1 MRRWARGLRDAWR
14 RMEFRLWTLRV
25 RIQLR
30 RNGGC
35 LRLDAPHG
43 ARLDG
48 WPRIYG
54 APLGDGDGVLSLSIG
69 RDVRIGAG
77 VVLEV
82 WARGANRL
90 ELDDGVHVYHGSTLQ
105 LRSGS
110 IRIGAR
116 TLVRQYTTLKS
127 DGEILVGD
135 DAQITQGTSLHCT
148 ERIEIGDLT
157 GLGDCVSV
165 VDSDHAHDG
174 SNEPWLKQPVTTAP
188 VVIGRNVWV
197 GRGTAILRGV
207 EVGPNSVIGAN
218 SVLTGGEYPAGWVI
232 AGTPAKALRPLAPGQ
247 PTGVAREA
255 RA

>member
-1 MRRWARGLRDAWR
+1 MRRWARGVRDAWR
-14 RMEFRLWTLRV
+14 RTAFRLWTVRV

-30 RNGGC
+30 RNGG
-35 LRLDAPHG
+35 RLELNAPHG

-48 WPRIYG
+48 WPRFYG
-54 APLGDGDGVLSLSIG
+54 APLGEGDRVFSLSVG

-82 WARGANRL
+82 WARGTNRL
-90 ELDDGVHVYHGSTLQ
+90 ELGDRVHVYHGATLQ

-110 IRIGAR
+110 IRIGEG

-127 DGEILVGD
+127 DGEIVVGAG
-135 DAQITQGTSLHCT
+135 AQITQGTTLHCT
-148 ERIEIGDLT
+148 ERIEIGELT

-174 SNEPWLKQPVTTAP
+174 SDTPWLKQPIATSP

-197 GRGTAILRGV
+197 GRGTTILRGV
-207 EVGPNSVIGAN
+207 EVGPNCVIGAN
-218 SVLTGGEYPAGWVI
+218 SVLTGGQYPSGWVI
-232 AGTPAKALRPLAPGQ
+232 AGSPAKTLRQLAPEQ
-247 PTGVAREA
+247 PTGMARN
-255 RA
+255 R